1 MSINYLDL
9 SESQFNQF
17 KKKHDSLQK
26 GGNIDNIGTETTS
39 TEAENQFQTGGFFF
53 GGSNSNKALKA
64 AKNKEWHVVK
74 FMLNEDMISDL
85 STKDADGNTL
95 MHYLVPCYSD
105 NNELAKK
112 IYSELLI
119 LPNISTML
127 NIKNNSGETPLHSAV
142 SAEEYSLCQK
152 LIDYGADP
160 SIPDGNG
167 MHISE
172 VTSESDPTVNSTDER
187 VPINIKRLSNDK
199 SPSID
204 DFARPVNND
213 FAKPSDEGD
222 TIKFINELKT
232 NYNVKELQ
240 EKNKEIIKQDQ
251 EDNSDA
257 LLNAIP
263 GTTLN
268 PAGVREQTGAEEEED
283 EESEEEQDQFHVD
296 VVKDFFI
303 NGVETVKTTVPDKK
317 IILNYF
323 NDTFKLEPPPALKTN
338 KEMNEYFIKMSKK
351 IIDNTTQDDKK
362 KKEKEIEET
371 IKKAFNTLK
380 NKEVK
385 KEFNSLF
392 IGQKMYPKKTGSSGK
407 VTRINVTGSGMK
419 QRRKM
424 IGRGLISEEVIKADK
439 YLKLGKYKAN
449 KEKLLGGKL
458 QIRSENENQVNNVKS
473 QMISK
478 NIRDILLKI
487 NKKEIINYSD
497 VDKLDENEKND
508 LYNIGKKLHITE
520 LFEIPSTLKNQE
532 EKLKDEFFKLRGSI
546 MAGNNSPEIL
556 KKFKMILIKMKNN
569 KMISLSEFNEIL
581 NIFLEMDY

>member
-1 MSINYLDL
+1 MFHKAKTEADRQRIFDEYFLNLL
-9 SESQFNQF
+9 
-17 KKKHDSLQK
+17 KKKQ
-26 GGNIDNIGTETTS
+26 
-39 TEAENQFQTGGFFF
+39 
-53 GGSNSNKALKA
+53 
-64 AKNKEWHVVK
+64 
-74 FMLNEDMISDL
+74 
-85 STKDADGNTL
+85 
-95 MHYLVPCYSD
+95 
-105 NNELAKK
+105 
-112 IYSELLI
+112 
-119 LPNISTML
+119 
-127 NIKNNSGETPLHSAV
+127 
-142 SAEEYSLCQK
+142 
-152 LIDYGADP
+152 
-160 SIPDGNG
+160 
-167 MHISE
+167 
-172 VTSESDPTVNSTDER
+172 
-187 VPINIKRLSNDK
+187 NIKRHQKIIDNSSLNFDPINQDKSSKGVFNSFVDSLVIKNFLIEQLYTRLKLNKNVVQSFVNKLNSNDILILNK
-199 SPSID
+199 TLNEYIQYIKD
-204 DFARPVNND
+204 NYQNAND
-213 FAKPSDEGD
+213 YILTSSF
-222 TIKFINELKT
+222 NELKT